1 MPARFVEAGSDAA
14 EAVCAKGSQELP
26 AGIRVLVAHQRRKEH
41 RHILADSAGMLVAA
55 AVTGGQ
61 RPGPSRLP
69 QTPPAGET
77 GRTDNRPRLAGQ
89 GLHRHNVAEAAA
101 RAGVSL
107 DIVSGPQTR
116 RRVPSPTATLGRRTH
131 QRMDQR
137 LPATRPPLRSH
148 PRRAR
153 GLSGPQSN
161 RPTTAATRPQPVVRH
176 ALVTGCGSGSRRLPL
191 ARSTT
196 RAGE

>member
-89 GLHRHNVAEAAA
+89 GLHRHNAPRQPPEPASASTSCPV
-101 RAGVSL
+101 RKPDG
-107 DIVSGPQTR
+107 GF
-116 RRVPSPTATLGRRTH
+116 RV
-131 QRMDQR
+131 Q
-137 LPATRPPLRSH
+137 
-148 PRRAR
+148 PRRW
-153 GLSGPQSN
+153 
-161 RPTTAATRPQPVVRH
+161 VVER
-176 ALVTGCGSGSRRLPL
+176 TNGWINDCRRLDRHYEVTL
-191 ARSTT
+191 A
-196 RAGE
+196 GH